1 MDLTETERRGVGR
14 FILLRMGT
22 SNGVMSLGV
31 PENAGIILSETANI
45 VFSRT
50 TINPRTSRLTAR
62 PGSGVETGQC
72 GPSCTSQQH
81 CN

>member
-62 PGSGVETGQC
+62 PGSGAETGQC